1 MVETV
6 NASENSKLARELEN
20 VITIDG
26 RGRPKKALRLLE
38 LVKEFGV
45 DKVLEE
51 VKRFGERK
59 FF

>member
-1 MVETV
+1 VETA
-6 NASENSKLARELEN
+6 NTSEKSKLTRELEN

-26 RGRPKKALRLLE
+26 RGRPKKAVLLLE

-51 VKRFGERK
+51 VQRFGERK